1 MVIRG
6 SVNSIRFIFEAI
18 RPRCVVCSNDG
29 TFKRQGV
36 QVMSNRE
43 IVLRAFSNRVGNL
56 YKQAEP
62 EQDLGGTYS
71 YMQPDFYPGE
81 GPQQNAIMKALSG
94 LASGA
99 KNYLGSAMSKS
110 QDATMAALGRFKELD
125 PTAQAAILG
134 GLGGAGVGGVGN
146 AVLGNKKKSLI
157 RRLGEGA
164 GVGAAAGAG
173 AGALGGVIG
182 KNKDNIV
189 KGLGKAKDK
198 VVDKA
203 KGGADYLAQ
212 KAKELQYRLGFGYKL
227 NSDMPSI
234 EQLKMP
240 EDEFNQYDDQTMSDQ
255 KDFQEESS
263 SPSSSLKGTRN
274 EGVNKGLSRLL
285 ANPAEL
291 APLLPDEAGISQN
304 LKSIGRQRNPDMNKG
319 DRPSRGRSEG

>member
-1 MVIRG
+1 
-6 SVNSIRFIFEAI
+6 
-18 RPRCVVCSNDG
+18 
-29 TFKRQGV
+29 
-36 QVMSNRE
+36 MSNRE

-62 EQDLGGTYS
+62 AQDLGGTYS

-81 GPQQNAIMKALSG
+81 GPQQNAIMSALSG

-99 KNYLGSAMSKS
+99 KGYLGSAMSKS

-134 GLGGAGVGGVGN
+134 GLGGAGVGGIGN

-182 KNKDNIV
+182 KNKDKLL
-189 KGLGKAKDK
+189 KGVGKAKDK

-203 KGGADYLAQ
+203 TSAADYLAQ

-240 EDEFNQYDDQTMSDQ
+240 EDGFNQYDDQTMSDQ

>member
-36 QVMSNRE
+36 KAMSNRE

-62 EQDLGGTYS
+62 AQDLGGTYS

-99 KNYLGSAMSKS
+99 KGYLGSAMSKS

-134 GLGGAGVGGVGN
+134 GLGGAGVGGVGH
-146 AVLGNKKKSLI
+146 AV
-157 RRLGEGA
+157 
-164 GVGAAAGAG
+164 
-173 AGALGGVIG
+173 
-182 KNKDNIV
+182 
-189 KGLGKAKDK
+189 
-198 VVDKA
+198 
-203 KGGADYLAQ
+203 
-212 KAKELQYRLGFGYKL
+212 
-227 NSDMPSI
+227 
-234 EQLKMP
+234 
-240 EDEFNQYDDQTMSDQ
+240 
-255 KDFQEESS
+255 
-263 SPSSSLKGTRN
+263 
-274 EGVNKGLSRLL
+274 
-285 ANPAEL
+285 
-291 APLLPDEAGISQN
+291 
-304 LKSIGRQRNPDMNKG
+304 
-319 DRPSRGRSEG
+319 

>member
-1 MVIRG
+1 MMVIRG

-36 QVMSNRE
+36 QAMTNRE

-56 YKQAEP
+56 YKQAEEGDTSESSP
-62 EQDLGGTYS
+62 IGGI
-71 YMQPDFYPGE
+71 P
-81 GPQQNAIMKALSG
+81 QNAIMKALSG

-99 KNYLGSAMSKS
+99 KGYLGSAMSKS

-285 ANPAEL
+285 GNPAASSPGEYNFDS
-291 APLLPDEAGISQN
+291 A
-304 LKSIGRQRNPDMNKG
+304 GRQRNPDMNKG
-319 DRPSRGRSEG
+319 DRPSRGRFEG

>member
-1 MVIRG
+1 M
-6 SVNSIRFIFEAI
+6 
-18 RPRCVVCSNDG
+18 
-29 TFKRQGV
+29 T
-36 QVMSNRE
+36 NRE

-62 EQDLGGTYS
+62 AQDLGGTYS

-81 GPQQNAIMKALSG
+81 GPQQNAIMSALSG

-99 KNYLGSAMSKS
+99 KGYLGSAMSKS
-110 QDATMAALGRFKELD
+110 RDATMAALGRFKELD

-203 KGGADYLAQ
+203 K
-212 KAKELQYRLGFGYKL
+212 ELQYRLGFGYKL

-240 EDEFNQYDDQTMSDQ
+240 EDGFNQYDDQTMSDQ

-285 ANPAEL
+285 GNPAES
-291 APLLPDEAGISQN
+291 APGEYNFESA
-304 LKSIGRQRNPDMNKG
+304 GRQRNPNMRLG
-319 DRPSRGRSEG
+319 DFPSSGRSTL